1 MPNKITGF
9 TRPTTEN
16 RPAGAQSSGATGRNT
31 AADARETP
39 ASRQDAV
46 SLTDTATR
54 LKSIEA
60 RLSELPDVDQAR
72 VDHLRQLIANGEFEI
87 DAKLIAQRL
96 AELEQLLF

>member
-9 TRPTTEN
+9 TRPTTET
-16 RPAGAQSSGATGRNT
+16 RPAGAQSSGETGRSGS
-31 AADARETP
+31 ADARETQV
-39 ASRQDAV
+39 ARQDAV

-60 RLSELPDVDQAR
+60 RLGELPDVDQKR
-72 VDHLRQLIANGEFEI
+72 VDHLRQLIADGRFEI